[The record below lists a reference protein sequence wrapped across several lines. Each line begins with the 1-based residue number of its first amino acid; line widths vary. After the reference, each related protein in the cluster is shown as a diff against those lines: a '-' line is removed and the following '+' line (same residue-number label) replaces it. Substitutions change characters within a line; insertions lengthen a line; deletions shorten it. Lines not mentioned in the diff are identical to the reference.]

1 MKESRRPLA
10 QRERERE
17 RRPEAESAGHLSAV
31 LKHVLGFGLSSGWS
45 WGNEGRVYSF
55 KANVT
60 NEVDGGSGRLSER
73 AREREESLSPG
84 SGAIGLESPPWMR

>member
-1 MKESRRPLA
+1 MAHTHTE
-10 QRERERE
+10 RERERE
-17 RRPEAESAGHLSAV
+17 RDGRPEAESAGHLSAV

-60 NEVDGGSGRLSER
+60 NEVDWGSGRLSESE
-73 AREREESLSPG
+73 RERERVYHLAAAQYALSP
-84 SGAIGLESPPWMR
+84 RH